1 MGLRHEYKYMVNL
14 GDIVIIRS
22 RLENIAL
29 RDSHCNDEGT
39 YNVKSLYFDNYSDKA
54 LREKTDGVNIR
65 EKFRIRYYNSDLS
78 FIRLEKKSKINGL
91 CSKQSCILPYEKC
104 KDISEGKWDT
114 LLSADDS
121 LAHELYAK
129 INFQLLRPK
138 NIVSYTRECFV
149 YPAGNV
155 RITIDT
161 HIGGSLNTV
170 AFLDTKAEYPA
181 ICPYNILEIKYDE
194 YLPDIIKNAVTLH
207 SRRAGAFSK
216 YGAVRYV

>member
-1 MGLRHEYKYMVNL
+1 MDLRHEYKYMVNL
-14 GDIVIIRS
+14 GDIILIRS
-22 RLENIAL
+22 RLENIAA

-104 KDISEGKWDT
+104 KDISEGRWDT
-114 LLSADDS
+114 LLSTDNV
-121 LAHELYAK
+121 LAKELYAK
-129 INFQLLRPK
+129 MNFQLLRPK

-149 YPAGNV
+149 YPSGNV

-161 HIGGSLNTV
+161 HIGGSLNTA

-216 YGAVRYV
+216 YAAVRYV